1 MEASVRRFYF
11 EISLNDDVRDDADGV
26 DLADDSAA
34 RREAV
39 MTIASMAA
47 EAIPQD
53 GPLDIAIRVLDDR
66 EFQVFRARVT
76 FEFEDTERIPTD
88 T

>member
-1 MEASVRRFYF
+1 
-11 EISLNDDVRDDADGV
+11 
-26 DLADDSAA
+26 
-34 RREAV
+34 

-76 FEFEDTERIPTD
+76 FEFEDTERIPAD